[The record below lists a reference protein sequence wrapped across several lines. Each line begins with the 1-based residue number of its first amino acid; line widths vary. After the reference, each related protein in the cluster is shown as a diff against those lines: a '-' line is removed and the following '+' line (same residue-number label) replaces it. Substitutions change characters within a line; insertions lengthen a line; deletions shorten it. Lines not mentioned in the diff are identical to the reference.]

1 MRRWCLIML
10 FVCAVTNSSY
20 AQDTRHSVRITITG
34 VAGKGDIF
42 VSLVDR
48 KTFGTPYKGV
58 RNAIIH
64 GPSEEETICFTDI
77 LAGRYGVRCF
87 QDVNGNKELD
97 RGLLGPQEP
106 WALSWQGKRSFPPSF
121 DDIAFSNRDGDVFIT
136 LRLDK

>member
-48 KTFGTPYKGV
+48 KNFW
-58 RNAIIH
+58 
-64 GPSEEETICFTDI
+64 D
-77 LAGRYGVRCF
+77 
-87 QDVNGNKELD
+87 
-97 RGLLGPQEP
+97 
-106 WALSWQGKRSFPPSF
+106 AL
-121 DDIAFSNRDGDVFIT
+121 
-136 LRLDK
+136 